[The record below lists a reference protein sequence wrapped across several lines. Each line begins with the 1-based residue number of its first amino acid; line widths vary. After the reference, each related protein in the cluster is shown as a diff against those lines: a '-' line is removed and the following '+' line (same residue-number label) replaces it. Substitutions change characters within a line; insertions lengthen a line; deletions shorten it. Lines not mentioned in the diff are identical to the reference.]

1 MPQISVIISVFNKQQ
16 YIYNTI
22 QSVLNQT
29 FSDFE
34 IIIIND
40 GSTDQSETIIKTFT
54 DARIHYIKQPNKG
67 AAAARNTGIAKANTN
82 FVALL
87 DGDDTWHNTYLES
100 IINAKNNFPEAQVFA
115 SAVAHKYDT
124 ELVPVPYNFKIDGK
138 ISIKNYFKNSKKHS
152 LLTSSSI
159 AFITDILLTTGNFDT
174 SIKSG
179 EDTDMWIRIGLH
191 FPIVFINKVLVY
203 YNYSHSSLSNTT
215 FNLSAKPK
223 YDKYDAEEKNNPE
236 VKAFIDKNRYSLAL
250 LSRLQNDN
258 QAFNFYHSKID
269 RSSLTLKQN
278 ILINSPKW
286 ILKALLQL
294 KALKGK
300 KVYYMPL
307 NSKKSE

>member
-1 MPQISVIISVFNKQQ
+1 MPQISVIISVFNKEQ

-67 AAAARNTGIAKANTN
+67 AATARNTGIAKANTN

-100 IINAKNNFPEAQVFA
+100 IINAKNNFPEALVFA

-152 LLTSSSI
+152 LLTSSST
-159 AFITDILLTTGNFDT
+159 AFKTDILLTTGNFDT

-179 EDTDMWIRIGLH
+179 EDTDMWIRIGLN
-191 FPIVFINKVLVY
+191 FPIVFINKILVY
-203 YNYSHSSLSNTT
+203 YNYSDSSLSNTT